1 MSHKLSKEQLDSI
14 FKDIA
19 KELKKKIKNRAL
31 SYELII
37 VGGASIL
44 LNYSFRETTVDIDC
58 LDVQDALMN
67 EIISN
72 VGEKYQL
79 PNGWINTDFI
89 KTNSYTPKL
98 IQYSSYYKSYANGSL
113 VVRTIKDEYLIAMK
127 MMAARKYKHDYS
139 DIFGIIKENPS
150 LSFDKVMK
158 AVENLYGDSSKIL
171 SEMITFV
178 KSLFEPNTISYADIE
193 KGEKETETILLTKY
207 SRKNWHIILIMI
219 IS

>member
-1 MSHKLSKEQLDSI
+1 M
-14 FKDIA
+14 DI
-19 KELKKKIKNRAL
+19 
-31 SYELII
+31 
-37 VGGASIL
+37 
-44 LNYSFRETTVDIDC
+44 
-58 LDVQDALMN
+58 QDALMN
-67 EIISN
+67 EIINN

-79 PNGWINTDFI
+79 PNDWINTDFI

-113 VVRTIKDEYLIAMK
+113 VIRTIKDEYLIAMK

-158 AVENLYGDSSKIL
+158 AVENLYEDSSKIP
-171 SEMITFV
+171 SEMVAFV

-193 KGEKETETILLTKY
+193 KGEEETETILLTKY
-207 SRKNWHIILIMI
+207 SRKN
-219 IS
+219 

>member
-19 KELKKKIKNRAL
+19 KELKKKIKNKAL

-67 EIISN
+67 EIIN
-72 VGEKYQL
+72 IVGEKYQL
-79 PNGWINTDFI
+79 PNDWINTDFI

-113 VVRTIKDEYLIAMK
+113 VIRTIKDEYLIAMK

-158 AVENLYGDSSKIL
+158 AVENLYGDSSKIP
-171 SEMITFV
+171 SEMVAFV

-193 KGEKETETILLTKY
+193 KGEEETETILLTKY
-207 SRKNWHIILIMI
+207 SRKN
-219 IS
+219 

>member
-19 KELKKKIKNRAL
+19 KELKKKIKNKAL

-58 LDVQDALMN
+58 LDIQDALMN
-67 EIISN
+67 EIINN

-79 PNGWINTDFI
+79 PNDWINTDFI

-113 VVRTIKDEYLIAMK
+113 VIRTIKDEYLIAMK

-158 AVENLYGDSSKIL
+158 AVENLYEDSSKIP
-171 SEMITFV
+171 SEMVAFV

-193 KGEKETETILLTKY
+193 KGEEETETILLTKY
-207 SRKNWHIILIMI
+207 SRKN
-219 IS
+219 

>member
-19 KELKKKIKNRAL
+19 KELKKKIKNKAL

-67 EIISN
+67 EIIN
-72 VGEKYQL
+72 IVGEKYQL
-79 PNGWINTDFI
+79 PNDWINTDFI

-113 VVRTIKDEYLIAMK
+113 VIRTIKDEYLIAMK

-139 DIFGIIKENPS
+139 DIFGIIKENTS

-158 AVENLYGDSSKIL
+158 AVENLYGDSSKIP
-171 SEMITFV
+171 SEMVAFV

-193 KGEKETETILLTKY
+193 KGEEETETILLTKY
-207 SRKNWHIILIMI
+207 SRKN
-219 IS
+219 

>member
-19 KELKKKIKNRAL
+19 KELKKKIKNKAL

-67 EIISN
+67 EIIN
-72 VGEKYQL
+72 IVGEKYQL
-79 PNGWINTDFI
+79 PNDWINTDFI

-113 VVRTIKDEYLIAMK
+113 VIRTIKDEYLIAMK

-139 DIFGIIKENPS
+139 DIFGIVKENPS
-150 LSFDKVMK
+150 LSYNDVIK
-158 AVENLYGDSSKIL
+158 AVKDLYGDTSKI
-171 SEMITFV
+171 SKEMNDFV
-178 KSLFEPNTISYADIE
+178 RSIFEPNSISYDELE
-193 KGEKETETILLTKY
+193 KGEQEAETILLRKY
-207 SRKNWHIILIMI
+207 SRKN
-219 IS
+219 

>member
-19 KELKKKIKNRAL
+19 KELKKKIKNKAL

-58 LDVQDALMN
+58 LDIQDALMN
-67 EIISN
+67 EIINN

-79 PNGWINTDFI
+79 PNDWINTDFI

-113 VVRTIKDEYLIAMK
+113 VIRTIKDEYLIAMK

-139 DIFGIIKENPS
+139 DIFGIIKEDPS

-158 AVENLYGDSSKIL
+158 AVENLYGDSSKIP
-171 SEMITFV
+171 SEMVAFV

-193 KGEKETETILLTKY
+193 KGEEETETILLTKH
-207 SRKNWHIILIMI
+207 SRKN
-219 IS
+219 